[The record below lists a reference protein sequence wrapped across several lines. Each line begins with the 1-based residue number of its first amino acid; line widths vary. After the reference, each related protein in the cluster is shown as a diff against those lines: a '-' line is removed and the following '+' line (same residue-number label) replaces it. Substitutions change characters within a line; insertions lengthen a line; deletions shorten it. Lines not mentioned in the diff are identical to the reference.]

1 MNYIVIKKKE
11 FTKNKILYILKK
23 YLYENLKNKNTIIFD
38 IHNTIEYDDNKIDKI
53 IFNFI
58 KINHNNL
65 NIILLSYDGND
76 RRIINNNNILDDYS
90 KIFTKIPKIFIK
102 KRKKHYIIGY
112 IYKLLINKF
121 GSYKKS
127 MYFFDD
133 NYLNILDAK
142 KIKKSIPSLNI
153 IHYSVHSKKPSIESI
168 YVINDIL
175 QKILP

>member
-1 MNYIVIKKKE
+1 
-11 FTKNKILYILKK
+11 
-23 YLYENLKNKNTIIFD
+23 
-38 IHNTIEYDDNKIDKI
+38 
-53 IFNFI
+53 
-58 KINHNNL
+58 
-65 NIILLSYDGND
+65 
-76 RRIINNNNILDDYS
+76 
-90 KIFTKIPKIFIK
+90 
-102 KRKKHYIIGY
+102 
-112 IYKLLINKF
+112 
-121 GSYKKS
+121 